1 MAVAHFE
8 ALTLDRIVACARD
21 LRDTDCCR
29 LIREFMD
36 VFCAAPLLERC
47 QFSSMRADM
56 YKVIVER
63 PRRGKRTRPL
73 AIRFRND
80 LDSPAH
86 LGMRAA
92 YDHRELNENLN
103 PLRRYLRTQVG
114 RPWSKV
120 FSEICA
126 TIDRRNTVQQHIHQ
140 HIDQFIATRV
150 GLRDGRLIDFTNG
163 RCLPLNGSQY
173 QELYVDPR
181 SGLIRLTNSD
191 SNWKRE
197 RAERRHRHEADV
209 AARRRVLDD
218 HTLLLNVKDVW
229 FRVEI
234 ATLPT
239 AVVSGRSEARFD
251 VVLGRFTAFR
261 PDVDGGHR
269 RHLYGSETHYAV
281 SKRQSGK
288 RELKACGL
296 R

>member
-1 MAVAHFE
+1 
-8 ALTLDRIVACARD
+8 
-21 LRDTDCCR
+21 
-29 LIREFMD
+29 
-36 VFCAAPLLERC
+36 
-47 QFSSMRADM
+47 MRPDM

-73 AIRFRND
+73 AIRLRND
-80 LDSPAH
+80 LDGPVH
-86 LGMRAA
+86 LSMRAA
-92 YDHRELNENLN
+92 YNYRELNENLN
-103 PLRRYLRTQVG
+103 PLRRYLHTQVG

-140 HIDQFIATRV
+140 HIDGFIATNVRQRA
-150 GLRDGRLIDFTNG
+150 GQLIDYTNG
-163 RCLPLNGSQY
+163 RCLPLSRSY
-173 QELYVDPR
+173 YRELYVDPR
-181 SGLIRLTNSD
+181 SGLVRLTRSEW
-191 SNWKRE
+191 SWRRE
-197 RAERRHRHEADV
+197 RAERRHRQEREV

-218 HTLLLNVKDVW
+218 HTLLLNLKDVW
-229 FRVEI
+229 YRVEI

-239 AVVSGRSEARFD
+239 AVASGRSEARFD

-261 PDVDGGHR
+261 PDVDGRHR
-269 RHLYGSETHYAV
+269 RHLYGSEMHYAV